1 MSKDHLL
8 LIINRWKNETYNLSH
23 QLKSLKSDY
32 EKEYFHLQQKLNQCQ
47 YENILLKN
55 SIQSLPRNFNQ
66 STISHQISILCQVFI
81 HNLNTL
87 LLSEKTIDEKQE
99 SIPNIPPIIENI
111 ETNIKQIGYLI
122 NNINENCSNHLKSR

>member
-8 LIINRWKNETYNLSH
+8 LIINRWKNETYSLSH

-32 EKEYFHLQQKLNQCQ
+32 EKEYFHLQQKLNQYQ

-55 SIQSLPRNFNQ
+55 SIQSLPKNLNQ

-87 LLSEKTIDEKQE
+87 LLSEKTIEEKQE
-99 SIPNIPPIIENI
+99 LIPNIPPIIENI

>member
-23 QLKSLKSDY
+23 QLKSLKTDY
-32 EKEYFHLQQKLNQCQ
+32 EKEYIDLQQKLNQCQ

-55 SIQSLPRNFNQ
+55 SIQSLPKNLNQ

-81 HNLNTL
+81 DNLNTL
-87 LLSEKTIDEKQE
+87 LLSEKTIEEKQE
-99 SIPNIPPIIENI
+99 LIPNIPPIIENI